1 MISLVAPS
9 GAGSYEDTAEEHVD
23 DRPRKAQQ
31 ATVPVPLS
39 CNRRLFTC
47 RARALTSSSAWHT
60 LSLAHDVL
68 VEAGAV
74 SG

>member
-9 GAGSYEDTAEEHVD
+9 GAGSYGDTAEEHVD

-39 CNRRLFTC
+39 CNRRLFTR
-47 RARALTSSSAWHT
+47 RARALISYSDWRT
-60 LSLAHDVL
+60 LPLDHDVL
-68 VEAGAV
+68 VEVGDV